1 MNRTHLERD
10 PAPDARGR
18 MYAEHPD
25 PRKSGTGIDATKY
38 HAVRTALLAATPKSE
53 RGVSFKE
60 LPDLI
65 VERLPGGEIPGG
77 GSIMWYTT
85 VVKLD
90 LEARGLI
97 ERVKGASP
105 QRIRR
110 V

>member
-1 MNRTHLERD
+1 MRAAPLERD
-10 PAPDARGR
+10 PAPDEHGR
-18 MYAEHPD
+18 IYAENPD
-25 PRKSGTGIDATKY
+25 PTKSGTGVDATKY
-38 HAVRTALLAATPKSE
+38 RAVRTAMLAATPKSA

-60 LPDLI
+60 LPDLV

-97 ERVKGASP
+97 ERVQGAGP